1 MTTLTNGLIPS
12 AQHQVDKFFRHLEL
26 ERQVS
31 PHTVAAYRL
40 ELAALVAYCDAEGVN
55 AWPALQARN
64 VRDFAAQSHAG
75 GLAPPSVQRRLSAV
89 RSFLRF
95 LCGEGVIRINPAENV
110 QAPKRRRHLPDLL
123 TVDQMETL
131 LDGVNGDDPLSVR
144 DRAIMELLYS
154 SALRLSE
161 LVGLD
166 VADVDLR
173 DRTVRVWGKGRK
185 ERIVTV
191 GAKAIEALQRWLPV
205 RRKIAKRIESALF
218 VGRNAVRLTPRA
230 VQERI
235 AFWGKELLPTLPRVY
250 PHMFR
255 HSCATH
261 LLESSRDLRAVQE
274 FLGHANIS
282 TAQIYTHLDAAHLAR
297 EYRAAHPRAGQALP
311 AGARGDGGII
321 K

>member
-1 MTTLTNGLIPS
+1 MTPRA
-12 AQHQVDKFFRHLEL
+12 AQQTEKFFRHLEL
-26 ERQVS
+26 ERRVS

-40 ELAALVAYCDAEGVN
+40 ELAALAAYCGAEGIN
-55 AWPALQARN
+55 AWSALQIGH
-64 VRDFAAQSHAG
+64 VRAFAAKSHAD
-75 GLAPPSVQRRLSAV
+75 GLSPHSVQRRLSAV
-89 RSFLRF
+89 RSFLNF
-95 LCGEGVIRINPAENV
+95 LCGEGVIRGNPAEGV
-110 QAPKRRRHLPDLL
+110 QGPKRRRNLPALL

-131 LDGVNGDDPLSVR
+131 LDGVNGSDPLAVR

-154 SALRLSE
+154 SALRVSE

-166 VADVDLR
+166 VSDVDLR
-173 DRTVRVWGKGRK
+173 DRTARVWGKGRK

-191 GAKAIEALQRWLPV
+191 GAKALEALQRWLPL
-205 RRKIAKRIESALF
+205 RRKVAQRTEPALF
-218 VGRNAVRLTPRA
+218 ISRNAERLTPRA

-235 AFWGKELLPTLPRVY
+235 AFWGRELLPMLPRVH

-274 FLGHANIS
+274 FLGHSNIT
-282 TAQIYTHLDAAHLAR
+282 TAQIYTHLNAAHLAK
-297 EYRAAHPRAGQALP
+297 EYRAAHPRAGQL
-311 AGARGDGGII
+311 AGRHQRTDGGVI